1 MECPKVANAIFVFVE
16 IVKSN
21 HQLSS
26 KVGSVLTKLLCSRLD
41 DDEMFERC
49 KGLQKEK
56 NDLACRVKS
65 IMMEKDELSKVVA
78 DLKARLKVSE
88 SRLEESKLWAFK
100 EREANKGLEEELPMY
115 KKETV
120 EQQEKG
126 FHKAVR

>member
-78 DLKARLKVSE
+78 DLKARLSYRCTKK
-88 SRLEESKLWAFK
+88 RLWSSKKRVFIRLLDRPSSSPRTLTWVFLA
-100 EREANKGLEEELPMY
+100 LSC
-115 KKETV
+115 T
-120 EQQEKG
+120 
-126 FHKAVR
+126 

>member
-1 MECPKVANAIFVFVE
+1 M
-16 IVKSN
+16 
-21 HQLSS
+21 
-26 KVGSVLTKLLCSRLD
+26 
-41 DDEMFERC
+41 
-49 KGLQKEK
+49 
-56 NDLACRVKS
+56 
-65 IMMEKDELSKVVA
+65 A